1 MNSKFLVLIM
11 ASTLLIPFASTAVA
25 QPEPTLGNWE
35 LGINYPMDDDSE
47 PFEVGTSGAVL
58 VTFWIHNQ
66 GLFPIKVGL
75 EYEAPWE
82 ADSAG
87 DEEKEI
93 EADKNISFTLV
104 FSNIDVFEIA
114 AKSKEPFQITANL
127 QERNSMPVIIPESQ
141 EATGDLEIPE
151 IFELKVE
158 ITEPAGPMNSGTDSL
173 LKITVTN
180 EGNSQDRA
188 REVEVTDDCPL
199 MTTDEGLEGLTSRN
213 IQPGESTSA
222 DLKITA
228 SESHPTRNCRIE
240 VTVASNGA
248 DGAQL
253 SSDFVRVTVESA
265 PSPDNSDNNGDDDDT
280 QSPTEVVSSNL
291 PAPGLSIIFSA
302 LIGALLI
309 RDSKRI

>member
-1 MNSKFLVLIM
+1 MNSKILVLIM
-11 ASTLLIPFASTAVA
+11 TSTLLIPFASTAVA
-25 QPEPTLGNWE
+25 QEPSLGNWE
-35 LGINYPMDDDSE
+35 LGINYLEDDESK
-47 PFEVGTSGAVL
+47 PFVVNTNGQVSL
-58 VTFWIHNQ
+58 TFWIHNE
-66 GLFPIKVGL
+66 GLFSIKIGL
-75 EYEAPWE
+75 EYEGPWE
-82 ADSAG
+82 ADFSG
-87 DEEKEI
+87 EEEKTI
-93 EADKNISFTLV
+93 EADKNVTFTLV
-104 FSNIDVFEIA
+104 FSNIDVFEIP
-114 AKSKEPFQITANL
+114 AKSKESFKITASL
-127 QERNSMPVIIPESQ
+127 LERNSMPVILPEEQ
-141 EATGDLEIPE
+141 EVTGDLEIPE

-173 LKITVTN
+173 LKITITN

-213 IQPGESTSA
+213 IQPGDSTSA

-248 DGAQL
+248 DGTKL
-253 SSDFVRVTVESA
+253 STDYVKVTVESA
-265 PSPDNSDNNGDDDDT
+265 PSPNEVNENNGDDDDI
-280 QSPTEVVSSNL
+280 QDPTEVISSNL

-309 RDSKRI
+309 GNSRRI